1 MHNGAS
7 VSSMMMRQ
15 NPNEFNIVMANLG
28 AGRAAG
34 GWGLLEGVTMGPQ
47 LDRNGDEIPEILQ
60 ILKLL

>member
-1 MHNGAS
+1 
-7 VSSMMMRQ
+7 MMMRQ